1 MFDLFIFETS
11 GTFGLLQNKLT
22 KFCLWVVTQ
31 KRTETILLRP
41 EGASAPRK
49 KKHRNKQRSEI
60 NL

>member
-22 KFCLWVVTQ
+22 KFCLRVVTQ
-31 KRTETILLRP
+31 KRTETILVRP

-49 KKHRNKQRSEI
+49 KKASQ
-60 NL
+60 